1 MMFFKSLL
9 NTLTIT
15 FDPENFVK
23 YLPKMGIGM
32 LTIFVI
38 IAVIIIVTAILGKA
52 SSGKDKK

>member
-9 NTLTIT
+9 NTLAIT

-52 SSGKDKK
+52 SSGKD